1 MKRIVWFGLLALATF
16 GACTNDE
23 QETKAA
29 ASENDVDAARNF
41 IRAALD
47 GKWGAAKNYMLQDST
62 NVQLLE
68 RAESMYQTQDR
79 EEKRG
84 YRESTI
90 NLYDTRQAGDSIT
103 IVKYSNSFK
112 KKMDSLKVVRLN
124 GQWVVDLKY
133 SLLANDSTHNVQ

>member
-1 MKRIVWFGLLALATF
+1 MKRTVWIGLFALISLY
-16 GACTNDE
+16 ACNNEEKEAQGTP
-23 QETKAA
+23 
-29 ASENDVDAARNF
+29 SENDVDAARNF

-47 GKWGAAKNYMLQDST
+47 GKWKAAKNYMLQDST

-68 RAESMYQTQDR
+68 RAETMYQTQDR

-90 NLYDTRQAGDSIT
+90 NLYDTRQANDSVT

-112 KKMDSLKVVRLN
+112 KKVDSLKVVHLN
-124 GQWVVDLKY
+124 GEWLVDLKY
-133 SLLANDSTHNVQ
+133 SLLANDSTHNAQ